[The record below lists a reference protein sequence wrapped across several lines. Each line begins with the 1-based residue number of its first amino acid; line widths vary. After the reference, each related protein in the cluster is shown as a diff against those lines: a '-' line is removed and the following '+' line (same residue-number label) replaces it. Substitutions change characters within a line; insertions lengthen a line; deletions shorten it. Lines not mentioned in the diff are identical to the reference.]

1 MDTGYRRYEI
11 LLPLKF
17 NDGRPVPENLLAD
30 TLAEIE
36 EKIGPLSFESQ
47 EIMGVWQHNG
57 QTYRDKQARVFV
69 DVPDTAENRQFFS
82 SLKERLK
89 SRFEQLD
96 IWVTTHPLEIL

>member
-1 MDTGYRRYEI
+1 METGYRRYEI

-36 EKIGPLSFESQ
+36 ENIGPLSFESQ

-69 DVPDTAENRQFFS
+69 DVPDTPENRQFFS

-89 SRFEQLD
+89 SRFDQLD

>member
-1 MDTGYRRYEI
+1 VIGWESSITSKRG
-11 LLPLKF
+11 

-89 SRFEQLD
+89 SRFNQLD